1 MVKTPSEFGNGFGRN
16 DAMAEAG
23 RCLAD
28 GGVLESFRASDIS
41 KNYRQREREEL
52 MRETE
57 TVEFVNHTASDLQD
71 QGLRGQS
78 PTYICSIY
86 RISQNEFYEQRI
98 SN

>member
-41 KNYRQREREEL
+41 KNYRQRERRINARNRNRRICKPYSE
-52 MRETE
+52 R
-57 TVEFVNHTASDLQD
+57 
-71 QGLRGQS
+71 S
-78 PTYICSIY
+78 PGS
-86 RISQNEFYEQRI
+86 RLARPI
-98 SN
+98 SNVYMFDL